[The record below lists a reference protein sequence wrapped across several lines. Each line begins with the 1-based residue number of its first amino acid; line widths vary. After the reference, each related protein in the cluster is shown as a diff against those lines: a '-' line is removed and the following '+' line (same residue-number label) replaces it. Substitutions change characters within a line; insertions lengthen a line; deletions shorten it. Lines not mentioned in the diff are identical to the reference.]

1 MQGNRTSYTYRT
13 EGQVLTVQNPHGD
26 RTSYSY
32 DDAGRKVQQK
42 RANGTWTSY
51 TYDAASQNTQVSHYK
66 SDNSL
71 IDRFS
76 WCPELPAWI
85 PLSLRASSFRSS
97 EIDEV
102 PSPILVR
109 IPHNNCEQ
117 SKALRMCV
125 PKLEFGNKGQLA

>member
-1 MQGNRTSYTYRT
+1 MGTGRQTFAYDAMRRQSLSVDVQGNRTSYTYRT
-13 EGQVLTVQNPHGD
+13 EGQVLTVQNPHGA

-76 WCPELPAWI
+76 WCP
-85 PLSLRASSFRSS
+85 SSNLGAH
-97 EIDEV
+97 V
-102 PSPILVR
+102 L
-109 IPHNNCEQ
+109 
-117 SKALRMCV
+117 
-125 PKLEFGNKGQLA
+125 